1 MNHALWILNKYD
13 VLISVSQNNEHQGLV
28 VSGIKEEEK
37 NKLGLSCAQ
46 LSLALASYLLL
57 WTSCEYDKDVLWKVI
72 NKS

>member
-57 WTSCEYDKDVLWKVI
+57 QTSCEFDMDMSWKWM
-72 NKS
+72 N